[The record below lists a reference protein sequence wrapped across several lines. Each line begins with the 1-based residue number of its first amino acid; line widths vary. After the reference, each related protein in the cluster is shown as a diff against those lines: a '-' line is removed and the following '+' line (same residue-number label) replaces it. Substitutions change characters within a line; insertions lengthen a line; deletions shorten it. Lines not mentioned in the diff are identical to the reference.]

1 MLNVQQ
7 TITNLVGIEVTEDLQ
22 NDIICAF
29 DTTEEEIII
38 SESNVGYQAY
48 ENRQDAPIIVIQ
60 IENNKIVDAWED

>member
-22 NDIICAF
+22 NDIMCAF